1 MNNQILKLVGEKI
14 KKARKEAGITQN
26 DFAAILGVSH
36 ITLKKIERG
45 EDSVSAGT
53 FMKAMN
59 ELGIELTFKTYSPKI
74 TVTRSKD

>member
-1 MNNQILKLVGEKI
+1 MNSQILKLVGEKI